1 MKVDNTPTGKDRRK
15 KYTPHQ
21 RLRLQKAKDLKEKGE
36 LRKARRTKAKGKK
49 SKETQ
54 SKGNI
59 TQPEIR
65 IPKLKKNELSQPS
78 RPPAR
83 FRRRQVHKQWLP
95 THVWHAKRAHMT
107 EPKDPLWR
115 FSIPLTPTEKCYRTT
130 QRAGE
135 MRGCV
140 ASDTSYMASIGLE
153 GVEKSLL
160 GLLRSV
166 GTAETMLTGKTGAKW
181 RNGTRGWEGWISER
195 DGSRQPIAPVKIIW
209 CTPDEDT
216 SSVSEESRLKI
227 KRKMLLRVHPSA
239 FFQVWNEIVKVA
251 KMQRPPAMVEDLR
264 FEVGSIEVTGPGS
277 TEALIAALQPASESD
292 PSQQTST
299 DEQAGATA
307 EPTLATAGQD
317 EWEDIPTP
325 QALWPKLTFLT
336 NPSALPLN
344 AILAFNITDPRL
356 HHPPQTIAMPSNDAA
371 NSHFPPLLAS
381 WPPDQTQASANI
393 FSRKA
398 RLTAS
403 RRLPSQKAINRR
415 KSLTLPGS
423 YPPPASTDPSIPI
436 LLLASRPSIPS
447 AAPTTIKPKF
457 KPTNQQ
463 GTWTLLLP
471 WDCVVPVWYTLLHYP
486 ISTGGNPRFGGL
498 REQQQLAFS
507 RSLLWFPGDYP
518 GTSSGWAWELRE
530 REAAKRLWDR
540 KPRGR
545 RLEYDSVP
553 LGDGRKGEIGMGW
566 ACDWERLVTGKSDPQ
581 SSSNAAAA
589 AAPAGEGQTATAD
602 KAAAK
607 GNPRPSATSITS
619 PPSVDP
625 LPPLTPHNIHHLP
638 SPPSPSTRI
647 PTNALAPIHIT
658 PVNASPAPSRTAR
671 IYRLPAS
678 GLLRE
683 KWLALL
689 PISDNPNPLPRT
701 STISTGGNK
710 NHQRPGP
717 NAPQHIRDAALAQSI
732 LAESN
737 GGDGEPGGTT
747 NGRPPVPGE
756 EDLIGFVTSGGL
768 RAGKGCA
775 IGNIL
780 VAKAL
785 APVTGSGSDATAN
798 LDESRNQDGD
808 DGNGDINEGG
818 LSVQG
823 AHPGPEDK
831 SRSSEGPGKRRAT
844 VQKASS
850 KGNPKGKGTGKRR
863 WNPQRLCIIRE
874 SGQTVGRLCSWSFA
888 A

>member
-1 MKVDNTPTGKDRRK
+1 MKTDNTPTGKDRRK

-36 LRKARRTKAKGKK
+36 LRKARRSRAKEMK
-49 SKETQ
+49 SKEAQ
-54 SKGNI
+54 PKGNT
-59 TQPEIR
+59 TQAEIR
-65 IPKLKKNELSQPS
+65 IPKLKKNELSQPT

-140 ASDTSYMASIGLE
+140 ASDTSYMATIGLQ
-153 GVEKSLL
+153 GVERGLL

-166 GTAETMLTGKTGAKW
+166 GAVETILNGKTGAKW

-216 SSVSEESRLKI
+216 PSSSVSEESRLKR

-277 TEALIAALQPASESD
+277 TEALIAALRPVSGSD
-292 PSQQTST
+292 SSQKTPS

-307 EPTLATAGQD
+307 EPTHATADQD

-344 AILAFNITDPRL
+344 AVLAFNITDPRL
-356 HHPPQTIAMPSNDAA
+356 HHPPQTIAMPSSDAA
-371 NSHFPPLLAS
+371 NSHLLPLLAS
-381 WPPDQTQASANI
+381 WPPDQTQACADI

-415 KSLTLPGS
+415 KSLALPGS
-423 YPPPASTDPSIPI
+423 HPPPASTDPSIPI

-447 AAPTTIKPKF
+447 AAPPTIKPKF
-457 KPTNQQ
+457 KPTTQQ
-463 GTWTLLLP
+463 GTWTILLP

-486 ISTGGNPRFGGL
+486 LSTGGNPRFGGL

-507 RSLLWFPGDYP
+507 RSLPWFPGDYP
-518 GTSSGWAWELRE
+518 GTSAGWAWELRE

-566 ACDWERLVTGKSDPQ
+566 ACDWERLVMGKPDPQ

-589 AAPAGEGQTATAD
+589 DRAGEGQVATAG

-607 GNPRPSATSITS
+607 GNPQPSTTTISS

-625 LPPLTPHNIHHLP
+625 TPTLQPPHNIHHLS
-638 SPPSPSTRI
+638 SPDSTSTQI
-647 PTNALAPIHIT
+647 PANALTPIHIT
-658 PVNASPAPSRTAR
+658 PVNPSPAPSRTAR
-671 IYRLPAS
+671 IYRLPTNAV
-678 GLLRE
+678 LRE

-689 PISDNPNPLPRT
+689 PLSDHPVPLPRT
-701 STISTGGNK
+701 STNLNDGNK
-710 NHQRPGP
+710 KHQRPGP

-732 LAESN
+732 LAESD
-737 GGDGEPGGTT
+737 DGEEQPEGTIH
-747 NGRPPVPGE
+747 GRPPVPGE

-785 APVTGSGSDATAN
+785 APVTTGSEADATAN
-798 LDESRNQDGD
+798 IDENRTR
-808 DGNGDINEGG
+808 DGNVHTNEGG
-818 LSVQG
+818 SSVQG
-823 AHPGPEDK
+823 AHPVPEDR
-831 SRSSEGPGKRRAT
+831 RSSNNKRKAT
-844 VQKASS
+844 VPDTGRG

-863 WNPQRLCIIRE
+863 WNPQHLCIIRE
-874 SGQTVGRLCSWSFA
+874 SGQPVGRLCSWSFA

>member
-21 RLRLQKAKDLKEKGE
+21 RLRLQKAKELKEKGE
-36 LRKARRTKAKGKK
+36 LRKARRTKAKEKK
-49 SKETQ
+49 SKDTQ
-54 SKGNI
+54 SKGSI

-140 ASDTSYMASIGLE
+140 ASDTSYMATVGLE

-166 GTAETMLTGKTGAKW
+166 GAAETMLTGKTGAKW

-216 SSVSEESRLKI
+216 SSLREESRLKV
-227 KRKMLLRVHPSA
+227 KRKMLLRAHPSA

-251 KMQRPPAMVEDLR
+251 KMQRPPVMVEDLR

-277 TEALIAALQPASESD
+277 TEALIAALQPVSESD
-292 PSQQTST
+292 SSPQAST
-299 DEQAGATA
+299 DEQAGARA
-307 EPTLATAGQD
+307 EPTLATAEQD

-344 AILAFNITDPRL
+344 AILAFNLTDPRL
-356 HHPPQTIAMPSNDAA
+356 HHPPQTIAMPSTEAT
-371 NSHFPPLLAS
+371 NSHLLPLLAS
-381 WPPDQTQASANI
+381 WPPDQTQASADI

-403 RRLPSQKAINRR
+403 RRLASQKAINRR
-415 KSLTLPGS
+415 KSLAPPGS
-423 YPPPASTDPSIPI
+423 HPPPASTDPSIPV

-447 AAPTTIKPKF
+447 AAPTSIKPKF
-457 KPTNQQ
+457 KPTTQQ
-463 GTWTLLLP
+463 GTWTFLLP

-486 ISTGGNPRFGGL
+486 LSTGGNPRFGGL

-507 RSLLWFPGDYP
+507 RSLPWFPGDYP
-518 GTSSGWAWELRE
+518 GTSAGWAWELRE
-530 REAAKRLWDR
+530 RDAAKRTWDR

-566 ACDWERLVTGKSDPQ
+566 ACDWERLVMGKSDPQ
-581 SSSNAAAA
+581 PSSNAAT
-589 AAPAGEGQTATAD
+589 AAPAGEDQPATAG
-602 KAAAK
+602 KTAAK
-607 GNPRPSATSITS
+607 DKSNPSATPIRS
-619 PPSVDP
+619 PPSVDH
-625 LPPLTPHNIHHLP
+625 LPPQPPHNIHYLP
-638 SPPSPSTRI
+638 FPASSSTQI

-658 PVNASPAPSRTAR
+658 PVNPSPAPSRTAR
-671 IYRLPAS
+671 IYRLPTSA
-678 GLLRE
+678 LLRE

-689 PISDNPNPLPRT
+689 PFSDHPSPLPRT
-701 STISTGGNK
+701 STNFTGATK
-710 NHQRPGP
+710 KHQRPGP
-717 NAPQHIRDAALAQSI
+717 NAPQHIRDAALAHSI
-732 LAESN
+732 LTEADGS
-737 GGDGEPGGTT
+737 DGEPGGSMKR
-747 NGRPPVPGE
+747 RPPVPGE

-785 APVTGSGSDATAN
+785 APVTGSESATTAN

-808 DGNGDINEGG
+808 DGNGDIDEGG
-818 LSVQG
+818 LGVQ
-823 AHPGPEDK
+823 D
-831 SRSSEGPGKRRAT
+831 PGKR
-844 VQKASS
+844 KAPVPKAGG
-850 KGNPKGKGTGKRR
+850 KGNPKGRGTAKHRR
-863 WNPQRLCIIRE
+863 NPQRLCIIRE

-888 A
+888 V

>member
-21 RLRLQKAKDLKEKGE
+21 RLRLQKAKNLKEKGE
-36 LRKARRTKAKGKK
+36 LRKARRTKAKEKK

-95 THVWHAKRAHMT
+95 THVWHAKRSHMT

-115 FSIPLTPTEKCYRTT
+115 FSIPLTPTEKCYRST

-140 ASDTSYMASIGLE
+140 ASDTSYMATIGLE

-160 GLLRSV
+160 GLLRSM
-166 GTAETMLTGKTGAKW
+166 GAAETALTGKTGAKW

-209 CTPDEDT
+209 CTLDEDT
-216 SSVSEESRLKI
+216 SSVSEEKRLKI
-227 KRKMLLRVHPSA
+227 KRKMLLQVHPSA
-239 FFQVWNEIVKVA
+239 FFQAWNEIVKVA

-277 TEALIAALQPASESD
+277 TEALIAALQPVDDSD
-292 PSQQTST
+292 SSQQTST
-299 DEQAGATA
+299 GEQAGATA

-317 EWEDIPTP
+317 EWEDIPIP

-356 HHPPQTIAMPSNDAA
+356 HHPPQTIAMSSHEAA
-371 NSHFPPLLAS
+371 NSHLLPLLAS
-381 WPPDQTQASANI
+381 WPPDQTQASADI

-415 KSLTLPGS
+415 KSLALPGS
-423 YPPPASTDPSIPI
+423 HPPSASTDPSIPI
-436 LLLASRPSIPS
+436 LLLASRPSTPS
-447 AAPTTIKPKF
+447 AAPTTTKPKF
-457 KPTNQQ
+457 KPSTQQ

-486 ISTGGNPRFGGL
+486 LSTGGNPRFGGL

-507 RSLLWFPGDYP
+507 RSLPWFPGDYP
-518 GTSSGWAWELRE
+518 GTSAGWAWEMRE

-540 KPRGR
+540 KPKGR

-566 ACDWERLVTGKSDPQ
+566 ACDWERLVMGKSDPP
-581 SSSNAAAA
+581 SSSKAATAT
-589 AAPAGEGQTATAD
+589 PGGEGQTATAD
-602 KAAAK
+602 KTVAKDKSKPAA
-607 GNPRPSATSITS
+607 PPIPS
-619 PPSVDP
+619 PPSVDH
-625 LPPLTPHNIHHLP
+625 LPPQPPHNIHHVPPPALP
-638 SPPSPSTRI
+638 STQI

-658 PVNASPAPSRTAR
+658 PVNSSPAPSRTAR
-671 IYRLPAS
+671 IYRVPSSA
-678 GLLRE
+678 LLRE

-689 PISDNPNPLPRT
+689 PFSDNPNPLPRT
-701 STISTGGNK
+701 STNSSDGK
-710 NHQRPGP
+710 KKDQRPGP
-717 NAPQHIRDAALAQSI
+717 NAPQHIRHAALAQSI
-732 LAESN
+732 LAEPD

-785 APVTGSGSDATAN
+785 APVTGSASDAAAN
-798 LDESRNQDGD
+798 LGE
-808 DGNGDINEGG
+808 NGDWEGDEAKGDIDEGG
-818 LSVQG
+818 SSVEG
-823 AHPGPEDK
+823 AHPVPGDQG
-831 SRSSEGPGKRRAT
+831 RSNEGFKNRKAT
-844 VQKASS
+844 VPKAGGT
-850 KGNPKGKGTGKRR
+850 GNPKGKSTAKRR
-863 WNPQRLCIIRE
+863 WNHQRLCIIRE
-874 SGQTVGRLCSWSFA
+874 SGQTVGRLCSLSFA

>member
-21 RLRLQKAKDLKEKGE
+21 RLRLQKAKELKEKGE
-36 LRKARRTKAKGKK
+36 LRKARRTKAKEKK

-54 SKGNI
+54 SEGNT

-65 IPKLKKNELSQPS
+65 ISKLKKNELSQPS

-135 MRGCV
+135 MRGCA
-140 ASDTSYMASIGLE
+140 ASDTSYMATVGLE

-166 GTAETMLTGKTGAKW
+166 GAAETVLTGKTGAKW

-216 SSVSEESRLKI
+216 SSMSEESRLKI

-239 FFQVWNEIVKVA
+239 FFQVWNEVVKVA
-251 KMQRPPAMVEDLR
+251 KMQRPLAMVEDLR

-277 TEALIAALQPASESD
+277 TEALIAALQPVSESD
-292 PSQQTST
+292 SSQKASS

-325 QALWPKLTFLT
+325 QALWPNLTFLT

-356 HHPPQTIAMPSNDAA
+356 HHPPQTIAMPSHDAA
-371 NSHFPPLLAS
+371 NSHLLPLLAS
-381 WPPDQTQASANI
+381 WPPDQTQASADI

-398 RLTAS
+398 RFTAS
-403 RRLPSQKAINRR
+403 GRLPSQKAVNRR
-415 KSLTLPGS
+415 KSLAPPGS
-423 YPPPASTDPSIPI
+423 YLPPASTDPSIPI

-447 AAPTTIKPKF
+447 GAPTTTKPKF
-457 KPTNQQ
+457 KPTTQQ

-486 ISTGGNPRFGGL
+486 LSTGGNPRFGGL

-507 RSLLWFPGDYP
+507 RSLLWFPGDFP
-518 GTSSGWAWELRE
+518 GTSAGWAWELRE

-545 RLEYDSVP
+545 RVEYDSVP

-566 ACDWERLVTGKSDPQ
+566 ACDWEKLVMGKSDPQ
-581 SSSNAAAA
+581 SSSNAVT
-589 AAPAGEGQTATAD
+589 AAPAGKGQ
-602 KAAAK
+602 AAAK
-607 GNPRPSATSITS
+607 GNPQPSATAIPS
-619 PPSVDP
+619 PPSVDHLP
-625 LPPLTPHNIHHLP
+625 LQPPYNIHHLS
-638 SPPSPSTRI
+638 SPPTSSTQI

-658 PVNASPAPSRTAR
+658 PVNPSPAPSRTAR
-671 IYRLPAS
+671 IYRLPS
-678 GLLRE
+678 SDLLRE

-689 PISDNPNPLPRT
+689 PFSDNPTTLPRT
-701 STISTGGNK
+701 STSSTSANK
-710 NHQRPGP
+710 KNQRPGP
-717 NAPQHIRDAALAQSI
+717 NAPHHIRDAALAQSI
-732 LAESN
+732 LAQPD
-737 GGDGEPGGTT
+737 GGDGEPEERMKK
-747 NGRPPVPGE
+747 RPPVPGE

-785 APVTGSGSDATAN
+785 APVTGSESATTAN

-818 LSVQG
+818 LGVQ
-823 AHPGPEDK
+823 
-831 SRSSEGPGKRRAT
+831 GPGKR
-844 VQKASS
+844 KAPVPKAGG
-850 KGNPKGKGTGKRR
+850 KGNPKGRGTAKHRR
-863 WNPQRLCIIRE
+863 NHQRLCIIRE

>member
-1 MKVDNTPTGKDRRK
+1 MKTDNTPTGKDRRK

-21 RLRLQKAKDLKEKGE
+21 RLRLQKAKELKEKGE
-36 LRKARRTKAKGKK
+36 LRKARRTKAKEKK

-54 SKGNI
+54 SEGN
-59 TQPEIR
+59 TVQPEIR
-65 IPKLKKNELSQPS
+65 IPKLKKNELSHPN

-140 ASDTSYMASIGLE
+140 ASDTSYMATIGLE

-166 GTAETMLTGKTGAKW
+166 GAAETVLTGKAGAKW
-181 RNGTRGWEGWISER
+181 RNGTRAWEGWISER
-195 DGSRQPIAPVKIIW
+195 DGNRQPIASVKIIW

-216 SSVSEESRLKI
+216 SSMSEERRIKA

-239 FFQVWNEIVKVA
+239 FFQVWSEIVKVA
-251 KMQRPPAMVEDLR
+251 KMQRPSAMVEDLR
-264 FEVGSIEVTGPGS
+264 FELGSIEITGPGS
-277 TEALIAALQPASESD
+277 TEALIAALQPVSESD
-292 PSQQTST
+292 SSQQASS

-307 EPTLATAGQD
+307 EPTPATAGRD
-317 EWEDIPTP
+317 DWEDIPTP
-325 QALWPKLTFLT
+325 QALWPKFTFLT

-371 NSHFPPLLAS
+371 NSHLLPLLAS
-381 WPPDQTQASANI
+381 WPPDQTQAPADI
-393 FSRKA
+393 FSCKA

-403 RRLPSQKAINRR
+403 RRLPSQGAINRR
-415 KSLTLPGS
+415 KSLALPGS

-447 AAPTTIKPKF
+447 TAPTTTKPKF
-457 KPTNQQ
+457 KPSTQQ
-463 GTWTLLLP
+463 GTWTLLIP

-486 ISTGGNPRFGGL
+486 LSTGGNPRFGGL

-507 RSLLWFPGDYP
+507 RSLPWFPGDYP
-518 GTSSGWAWELRE
+518 GTSAGWAWELRE

-540 KPRGR
+540 KPKGR

-566 ACDWERLVTGKSDPQ
+566 ACDWERLGMGKSDRQ
-581 SSSNAAAA
+581 SSSNAATAG
-589 AAPAGEGQTATAD
+589 PAREGQTATAG

-607 GNPRPSATSITS
+607 AKSQLPATSSLS
-619 PPSVDP
+619 PPSVDH
-625 LPPLTPHNIHHLP
+625 LPPRPPHNIHHFP
-638 SPPSPSTRI
+638 SPPSSSTQI
-647 PTNALAPIHIT
+647 PTNALTPIHIT
-658 PVNASPAPSRTAR
+658 PLSPCPAPSRTAR
-671 IYRLPAS
+671 IYRLPTSA
-678 GLLRE
+678 LLRE

-689 PISDNPNPLPRT
+689 PFSDNPTPLPRT
-701 STISTGGNK
+701 STNSTGGNSK
-710 NHQRPGP
+710 HQRPGP
-717 NAPQHIRDAALAQSI
+717 SAPRHIRDAALARSI
-732 LAESN
+732 LAEPD
-737 GGDGEPGGTT
+737 GGDGELGGTVV
-747 NGRPPVPGE
+747 GRPSVPEE

-785 APVTGSGSDATAN
+785 APATGVEADATTN
-798 LDESRNQDGD
+798 MDE
-808 DGNGDINEGG
+808 NGDQEGRDRSSDGNEGG

-823 AHPGPEDK
+823 ADSGPEVE
-831 SRSSEGPGKRRAT
+831 SHYSEGPGKSKAA
-844 VQKASS
+844 VQKANNG
-850 KGNPKGKGTGKRR
+850 KLKGKGAAKRR
-863 WNPQRLCIIRE
+863 WKPQHLCIIRE